1 MKYILHI
8 DTSAD
13 NGFVMV
19 SHDGQALSHKNNEDA
34 RSYAEA
40 LSNDINTV
48 LSDAGITEA
57 DLAAITVCGGPG
69 SYTGLRIGLAT
80 AKGICYALDKPLMM
94 DNKLTLLALPE
105 YYNSEIK
112 YDKYLAI
119 LPARDKEYFISIH
132 DADFNIFLAPQHIDE
147 EQLLLNINELDGKI
161 LTIGYIPNALATILS
176 NKNITIAEG
185 QEIDKT
191 SWARYSFDQY
201 NCNNF
206 VTISSSEPFYLK
218 QVYTHKPRKIN

>member
-1 MKYILHI
+1 
-8 DTSAD
+8 
-13 NGFVMV
+13 MV
-19 SHDGQALSHKNNEDA
+19 GRDGHVLSHKDNEDA

-48 LSDAGITEA
+48 LSDAGITET

-94 DNKLTLLALPE
+94 DNKLSLLAIHE
-105 YYNSEIK
+105 YYNTEQN
-112 YDKYLAI
+112 YDYYLTI

-132 DADFNIFLAPQHIDE
+132 DSYFNIILAPQHIE
-147 EQLLLNINELDGKI
+147 EEKLLLKINELDGKI
-161 LTIGYIPNALATILS
+161 LTTGYITDAIQAILS
-176 NKNITIAEG
+176 NKNISVVDN
-185 QEIDKT
+185 QEIDKN

-201 NCNNF
+201 NCNSF
-206 VTISSSEPFYLK
+206 VTLSSAEPFYLK
-218 QVYTHKPRKIN
+218 QVYTHKPKQIN